1 MQWKPVAQQFS
12 HFRQKPGRTAARG
25 LELAVAIAV
34 FAFVCGGP
42 VATGP
47 ALAVESAQP
56 AVATPFPVASG
67 ARVAGDLRQ
76 TRFVLDLDRKLPV
89 NAFVLADPNR
99 VVLDVPQIAF
109 RLPAG
114 AGEAGRGLVKAFRY
128 GLVMPGGSRIV
139 MDLAE
144 PARIEKAYAVDAE
157 NGQPARLIVELAA
170 VSRQTFLQ
178 DVATSER
185 QGRMQPAR
193 SAPAPVAPDDPRPL
207 VVIDP
212 GHGGIDTGTVAAS
225 GENEKAIVLDFAL
238 ALRDR
243 IEKAGKFRVL
253 LTRADDT
260 FLPLGERVRIARA
273 NKAALFIS
281 VHADALPR
289 AEGDAQGATVYTLS
303 ETASDAEAARLAE
316 SENRADAIAGI
327 DLSEGPADVAD
338 ILIDLTQRETRAFS
352 TRFARNLV
360 HELKSVARLHRQP
373 LKSAGFKV
381 LKAPDV
387 PSVLVEL
394 GYVSNKQD
402 LSKLV
407 STDWRARSVASV
419 ALAIEGFFA
428 KRIVATGAPN

>member
-1 MQWKPVAQQFS
+1 MTQRFTHSRPTP
-12 HFRQKPGRTAARG
+12 RRAAAWG
-25 LELAVAIAV
+25 LKLAVGVILAAL
-34 FAFVCGGP
+34 GGP
-42 VATGP
+42 VATRP
-47 ALAVESAQP
+47 AAAESGQP
-56 AVATPFPVASG
+56 AVATPLPVASG
-67 ARVAGDLRQ
+67 ARVAGDARQ
-76 TRFVLDLDRKLPV
+76 TRFVLDLDRKVPV

-109 RLPAG
+109 RMPSG
-114 AGEAGRGLVKAFRY
+114 TGEAGRGLVKAFRY

-144 PARIEKAYAVDAE
+144 PARIEKAYSVDAE

-170 VSRQTFLQ
+170 VNRQTFLQ

-193 SAPAPVAPDDPRPL
+193 SVSAPAAPDDPRPL

-243 IEKAGKFRVL
+243 LEKAGKFRVL

-260 FLPLGERVRIARA
+260 FLPLGERVRIART

-327 DLSEGPADVAD
+327 DLSEGPAEVAD

-360 HELKSVARLHRQP
+360 HELKNVARLHRQP

-419 ALAIEGFFA
+419 AQAIEGFFA
-428 KRIVATGAPN
+428 KRVVATGAAN